1 MAESFV
7 NSITRTVGV
16 ITSYAGSSIGAG
28 STTITVTANT
38 GIGVSDLVV
47 NEHFVGGTK
56 VHSID
61 GTTIRCDTTS
71 TNTSAASNQVVKFLG
86 VQTCY
91 TSAAATKSILVGG
104 TLTNN
109 EGSQIK
115 VTVEARD
122 TSAGVNANL
131 VYDAPIP
138 AGSSMIIS
146 DAGKTILEAT
156 DELRVYCDTANGV
169 DVNFSIL
176 KGVN

>member
-16 ITSYAGSSIGAG
+16 ITSYAGSSISAG
-28 STTITVTANT
+28 STSMTVTANT

-47 NEHFVGGTK
+47 NEHFIGGTK
-56 VHSID
+56 VTQID
-61 GTTIRCDTTS
+61 GTTIYADTTS
-71 TNTSAASNQVVKFLG
+71 TNTSAASNQVIKFLG

-91 TSAAATKSILVGG
+91 TSDAGTKSILVGG

-109 EGSQIK
+109 EGSQVK
-115 VTVEARD
+115 VTVETRD

-156 DELRVYCDTANGV
+156 DDIR
-169 DVNFSIL
+169 S
-176 KGVN
+176 